1 MMGGDENGA
10 ARLSMTDPLPHLSTA
25 DLETLLAALDP
36 RLEGFGEG
44 ENCLDDASAFLAR
57 LDLKD
62 GRGGD
67 TPIQPMVEW
76 IERWRATGGSRDT
89 LRLMVSTVLAQMQ
102 DRHQVP

>member
-62 GRGGD
+62 GRGGETHRFNRWWSGLNAGEPQVAVA
-67 TPIQPMVEW
+67 TPC
-76 IERWRATGGSRDT
+76 A
-89 LRLMVSTVLAQMQ
+89 
-102 DRHQVP
+102 